1 MIKVYELLIENQGKV
16 YRPLVEDGITWT
28 TERQGAPGKLEFKV
42 LKDDL
47 INFQEGN
54 PVRFR
59 VDGQNVFF
67 GFVWD
72 KRRDKDQLI
81 SVIAYDQL
89 RYLKYKDTYLY
100 TNKKA
105 SDVIKMIAADQKLEV
120 GEIEDTGYVIQQRL
134 RDNETFF
141 DIIYDALSLTFD
153 NTKKL
158 YVLYDDYGR
167 LALRNAESMMLD
179 LVVGENAAENFEY
192 VTSLDGVYN
201 QIKLSY
207 DNESTGKRDIYIAK
221 DSNSINNWGL
231 LQYFEKINEK
241 TNVQVKANTLLEIYN
256 KKSRSLEIKKAI
268 GDKRVRAGTSV
279 IVYLPGIGDTSIQ
292 NYMQVERV
300 VHYFADNEHFMDLKL
315 RGRL

>member
-1 MIKVYELLIENQGKV
+1 MYELLIENQGKV